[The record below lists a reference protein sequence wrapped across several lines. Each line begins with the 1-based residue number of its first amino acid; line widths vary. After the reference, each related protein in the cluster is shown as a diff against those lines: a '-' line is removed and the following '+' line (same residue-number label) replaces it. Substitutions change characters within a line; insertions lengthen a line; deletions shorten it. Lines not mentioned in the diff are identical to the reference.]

1 MRLAKLTLSGFKS
14 FADTTEFTFD
24 HPITGVVGPNGCG
37 KSNIVDAI
45 KWVLGERSSKSLR
58 GTEMIDV
65 IFAGSAGRKPSGMAS
80 VTLTFENPVI
90 ESPVAAPI
98 EHTTAV
104 ELTTNGEAHSPA
116 PALAVDDEGAEQTA
130 RVTAV
135 AEPEEAAHVDAGP
148 GLVDAGLRGK
158 RALPFDSDVVEVE
171 RRLYRDGESAYLIN
185 GKKARLKDIR
195 ELFLDTGVGAD
206 AYSIIEQGKVDA
218 MLLASPQERRTIFE
232 EAAGIAKYKQRRIEA
247 QRKLERS
254 QNNLKSAREEL
265 ESTDRRLRL
274 VRGQAAKA
282 RRFQELDSAL
292 RAWRLSLAFEQYDDL
307 ERRILA
313 LVGEHSRLGDERERA
328 ATALAEL
335 EAHKQISELERHE
348 AASRHRQVEQER
360 LTAMHVEQQ
369 ASQRRVMLERNIAES
384 VRQMEADRERL
395 RSIRSREEETEST
408 LERGRSQIAALSETA
423 AEAESRLAGSGE
435 QRAKALEELSE
446 LRQASGQK
454 TAAATRIDRERV
466 GLLASLDADAK
477 RADGVRETL
486 SRLGQKQATL
496 ADDTAA
502 ARAGFETSR
511 AQSGSLAVEV
521 EGLENALAEA
531 QRAMERLGASR
542 AERGAMVAQ
551 LDQDRVRIESRL
563 STLRE
568 MIESR
573 AGFDES
579 VREVLAQRDAGVPD
593 YAGVLGPLA
602 DMIEAHVGS
611 ENDAATAV
619 EAALG
624 ADLQGLVV
632 RGVADLPGRELARAI
647 KGRVTFLPMRGVGEG
662 LHGRMPSVEVA
673 DGLESAL
680 AALRVTD
687 PGARVVS
694 LRSLVRA
701 RGDWQDDADLSELL
715 DRLLGRMYLV
725 SDVDVAMLLS
735 AGPMRGT
742 GASFVTRDG
751 AVVDARGRVFVGA
764 GAAGGEGAGL
774 LRRRAEM
781 ESLESQGQ
789 QVGAELR
796 SQRRVLEE
804 VDAEAGAMSAQAADL
819 RTRLAQQQR
828 LLVQEQSRGE
838 RLEADL
844 SRLSREAGTLEQES
858 SQLRARLAKLEEDA
872 ASLRERAQSLSRL
885 YEEEHAAALAL
896 DAQVRTA
903 QMRAD
908 AAGEQMT
915 AAKVEVGRVGEQ
927 LASARREIS
936 RLEMSRDDLS
946 RQARDSEAAVVRLEG
961 RIGEHQGGIDEALAQ
976 VAAAQADSVRLAAVA
991 AQTQREV
998 SALEERAGEQGR
1010 QVVEAR
1016 EAFSAIERAWHA
1028 LEVSKREL
1036 EVKRENTEERAG
1048 EELGLDL
1055 NAEYPEYREMMADGV
1070 VERIDTNEAARQI
1083 EVLRD
1088 TIRKL
1093 GSVNIEA
1100 IDEEMTLEQQNE
1112 DLVRQVADIDQACA
1126 QLTDL
1131 ITKLNTV
1138 SRELFGETFRLIQEN
1153 FGGEQGMFRKLF
1165 NGGKAEVRLMP
1176 LLKEVE
1182 DADGVVRKV
1191 ETDEV
1196 DLLESGVEVIAKPP
1210 GKEPRSIS
1218 QLSGGEKTLTAVA
1231 LLLSI
1236 FRSKPSCFCVL
1247 DEVDAALDE
1256 GNVGRFNAVVREY
1269 TDRSSFI
1276 VITHNK
1282 RTMQTTDRLYGVTMQ
1297 ERGVSTRVSV
1307 RFDDVGKNG
1316 EIRLPAKGAEPQPSR
1331 EPPLVM
1337 AGAVPEQ
1344 AIDDSAPQAHQQA
1357 AQPARK
1363 PRKQTTLRPVNAD
1376 PATLRRA
1383 LDAMRE
1389 LSDSAAE
1396 PGATNN

>member
-80 VTLTFENPVI
+80 VVLTFENPVI
-90 ESPVAAPI
+90 ATPAAVL
-98 EHTTAV
+98 V
-104 ELTTNGEAHSPA
+104 EPSPA
-116 PALAVDDEGAEQTA
+116 ESSPAAQPP
-130 RVTAV
+130 
-135 AEPEEAAHVDAGP
+135 AEPTADAQATGEDAAAQPGAVPEEP
-148 GLVDAGLRGK
+148 GLVDATLRGK

-247 QRKLERS
+247 QRKLDRA
-254 QNNLKSAREEL
+254 QTNLKTAREEL

-292 RAWRLSLAFEQYDDL
+292 RAWRLALAFEQYDDL
-307 ERRILA
+307 ERRILS
-313 LVGEHSRLGDERERA
+313 LVGEHSRLGSERERA
-328 ATALAEL
+328 A
-335 EAHKQISELERHE
+335 SELAHFETIKQETELRRHE
-348 AASRHRQVEQER
+348 AASRHRQIEQER

-369 ASQRRVMLERNIAES
+369 ASQRRVMLERTIAET
-384 VRQMEADRERL
+384 VRQMDADRERL
-395 RSIRSREEETEST
+395 GTIRERAHETDAGI
-408 LERGRSQIAALSETA
+408 ERGRSQIAALSEVA
-423 AEAESRLAGSGE
+423 AEAEARLAGSGE

-454 TAAATRIDRERV
+454 SAAAARIDRERI
-466 GLLASLDADAK
+466 GLVASIEADSK
-477 RADGVRETL
+477 RADSVREAI
-486 SRLGQKQATL
+486 SRIVQKQSTL
-496 ADDTAA
+496 ADDTGA
-502 ARAGFETSR
+502 ARAELEASR
-511 AQSGSLAVEV
+511 AQSGTLAAETDT
-521 EGLENALAEA
+521 LEKQLEEA
-531 QRAMERLGASR
+531 QRAMERLGESR
-542 AERGAMVAQ
+542 AERGALVAK

-568 MIESR
+568 MIEAR

-579 VREVLAQRDAGVPD
+579 VREVLAAREAGSPD
-593 YAGVLGPLA
+593 FAGVLGPLA
-602 DMIEAHVGS
+602 DMIEAHAGADT
-611 ENDAATAV
+611 DAAAAV

-632 RGVADLPGRELARAI
+632 RAVADLPGHEQARAI
-647 KGRVTFLPMRGVGEG
+647 KGRVTFLPMRGMGDGQRGVV
-662 LHGRMPSVEVA
+662 PSVEHA

-687 PGARVVS
+687 PSARVVS

-701 RGDWQDDADLSELL
+701 RGPWQDDADLSELL
-715 DRLLGRMYLV
+715 DRLLGRVYLV
-725 SDVDVAMLLS
+725 SDIDAAMLLG
-735 AGPMRGT
+735 AGPMRGV

-751 AVVDARGRVFVGA
+751 AIVDARGRVYVGA
-764 GAAGGEGAGL
+764 GAAGGEGAGI

-781 ESLESQGQ
+781 ESLETQAA
-789 QVGAELR
+789 QVGDELLR
-796 SQRRVLEE
+796 QRRVLEE
-804 VDAEAGAMSAQAADL
+804 VDAEAGSMSAQAADL
-819 RTRLAQQQR
+819 RTRLAQRQR
-828 LLVQEQSRGE
+828 QLVQEQSRGE

-844 SRLSREAGTLEQES
+844 SRLTREAGTLEQES

-872 ASLRERAQSLSRL
+872 AALRDRADSLARL
-885 YEEEHAAALAL
+885 YEEEHAAAVAL
-896 DAQVRTA
+896 EAQVRTA

-927 LASARREIS
+927 LASARREVS
-936 RLEMSRDDLS
+936 RLEMARDDLA
-946 RQARDSEAAVVRLEG
+946 RQMRDCEAAVVRLEG

-976 VAAAQADSVRLAAVA
+976 VAAAQADTVRLAAVA
-991 AQTQREV
+991 DQAQREV
-998 SALEERAGEQGR
+998 GSLEELAAEQGR
-1010 QVVEAR
+1010 QVIEAR
-1016 EAFSAIERAWHA
+1016 EAYTAIERSWHA

-1055 NAEYPEYREMMADGV
+1055 NAEYPEYREVMADGV
-1070 VERIDTNEAARQI
+1070 IGRIDTNEAAREI

-1088 TIRKL
+1088 AVKKL

-1100 IDEEMTLEQQNE
+1100 IDEEATLEQQNE
-1112 DLVRQVADIDQACA
+1112 DLVRQVADIDQACE

-1138 SRELFGETFRLIQEN
+1138 SRDLFGETFRLIQDN

-1176 LLKEVE
+1176 LMKEVE

-1307 RFDDVGKNG
+1307 RFDEVGKNG
-1316 EIRLPAKGAEPQPSR
+1316 EIRVPARAGEAVPAALAGA

-1337 AGAVPEQ
+1337 AGAPPE
-1344 AIDDSAPQAHQQA
+1344 AAMAD
-1357 AQPARK
+1357 AQPPVRK
-1363 PRKQTTLRPVNAD
+1363 PRKPATLRPVKAD

-1389 LSDSAAE
+1389 LSDSPAE
-1396 PGATNN
+1396 PGASNN